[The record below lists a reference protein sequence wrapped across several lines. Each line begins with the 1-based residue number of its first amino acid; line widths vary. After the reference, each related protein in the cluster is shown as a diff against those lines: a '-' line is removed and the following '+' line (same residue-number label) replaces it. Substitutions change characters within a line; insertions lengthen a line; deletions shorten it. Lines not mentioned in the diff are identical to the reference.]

1 MELFRI
7 IQNTQSFK
15 IINVG
20 NILVRRPILW
30 QLNENQP
37 EHIRE
42 FVVNETQEVLNAVIA
57 HSHFSSTHEVFNAGK
72 PYNLAR
78 NKIFQLHLAK
88 EIGLNVP
95 STCVTNNKK
104 LAKDFYISNKKNIIY
119 KCLSR
124 PVIHYEDGKKSMIH
138 TSKVLDDNFENV
150 ASCPCLFQENLTKAY
165 ELRVAVIS
173 DEVIAVRIDSQEYE
187 ETKQD
192 WRKGMDNPLLYSKC
206 ELPDSLKMQLI
217 SLNEQLRINWSM
229 MDLVV
234 TPSGDYVFLEANPDG
249 AWLWLEEYVAELNL
263 TKKIAGR
270 FSNH

>member
-78 NKIFQLHLAK
+78 NKIFQ
-88 EIGLNVP
+88 
-95 STCVTNNKK
+95 
-104 LAKDFYISNKKNIIY
+104 
-119 KCLSR
+119 
-124 PVIHYEDGKKSMIH
+124 
-138 TSKVLDDNFENV
+138 
-150 ASCPCLFQENLTKAY
+150 
-165 ELRVAVIS
+165 
-173 DEVIAVRIDSQEYE
+173 
-187 ETKQD
+187 
-192 WRKGMDNPLLYSKC
+192 
-206 ELPDSLKMQLI
+206 
-217 SLNEQLRINWSM
+217 
-229 MDLVV
+229 
-234 TPSGDYVFLEANPDG
+234 
-249 AWLWLEEYVAELNL
+249 
-263 TKKIAGR
+263 
-270 FSNH
+270 